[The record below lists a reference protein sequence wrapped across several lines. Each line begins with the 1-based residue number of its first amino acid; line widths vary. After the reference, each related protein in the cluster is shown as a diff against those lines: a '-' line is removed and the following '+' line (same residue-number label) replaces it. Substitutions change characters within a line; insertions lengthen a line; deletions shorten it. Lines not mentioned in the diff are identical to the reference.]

1 VGIVRGCVLVE
12 TYTLEELY
20 HRLHISQFE
29 DRITKTN
36 NLKELELITQVL
48 DLYSELKVVHTKFK
62 ETNRVVDYVQ
72 LLIIIDKI
80 SHLVRQ
86 YQVLY

>member
-1 VGIVRGCVLVE
+1 MLVE
-12 TYTLEELY
+12 TYVLEELY
-20 HRLHISQFE
+20 QRLHIPQFE

-36 NLKELELITQVL
+36 EPKELELITQVL
-48 DLYSELKVVHTKFK
+48 DLYSELKAVYVKFEK
-62 ETNRVVDYVQ
+62 TNQVVDYVQ
-72 LLIIIDKI
+72 LLILIDKI

>member
-1 VGIVRGCVLVE
+1 VLTE

-20 HRLHISQFE
+20 PRLHISQFE

-36 NLKELELITQVL
+36 EPKELELITQVL
-48 DLYSELKVVHTKFK
+48 DLYLELKELYAKFE
-62 ETNRVVDYVQ
+62 ETNQVVDFVQ
-72 LLIIIDKI
+72 LLILIDKI

-86 YQVLY
+86 YQVTY

>member
-1 VGIVRGCVLVE
+1 MLVE

-20 HRLHISQFE
+20 QRLHIPQFE

-36 NLKELELITQVL
+36 GSKELELITQVL
-48 DLYSELKVVHTKFK
+48 ELYSELKEVYAKFE
-62 ETNRVVDYVQ
+62 ETNQITDYVQ
-72 LLIIIDKI
+72 LLILVDKI

-86 YQVLY
+86 YQAIY

>member
-1 VGIVRGCVLVE
+1 LLVE
-12 TYTLEELY
+12 TYVLEELY
-20 HRLHISQFE
+20 QRLHIPQFE

-36 NLKELELITQVL
+36 GSKELELITQVL
-48 DLYSELKVVHTKFK
+48 ELYSELKEAYAKFEK
-62 ETNRVVDYVQ
+62 TNQIADYVQ
-72 LLIIIDKI
+72 LLILIDKI